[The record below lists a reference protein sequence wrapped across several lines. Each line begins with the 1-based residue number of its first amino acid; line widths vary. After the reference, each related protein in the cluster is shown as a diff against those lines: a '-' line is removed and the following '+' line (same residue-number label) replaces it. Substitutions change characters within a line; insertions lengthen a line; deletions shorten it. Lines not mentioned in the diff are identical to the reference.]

1 MTDLNGTKSFWEDI
15 KKDYIDANIVLESLE
30 ENERDALSD
39 LRWASASLADN
50 VCEFEHLLYNALADF
65 VQNYAL
71 LATDLNWRDS
81 DCEKKLGVI
90 KAGQDVFGELVG
102 EYTSLNLS
110 NVTNFS
116 GVFHK
121 CSEILECKPNKY
133 QMDRFAQHGIIWEG
147 EVRDH

>member
-1 MTDLNGTKSFWEDI
+1 MTNTHGTKSFWEDI

-30 ENERDALSD
+30 DNERDALSE

-50 VCEFEHLLYNALADF
+50 VCEFEQLLYNSLADF

-71 LATDLNWRDS
+71 LANDLNWRES
-81 DCEKKLGVI
+81 DCETKLGVI

-102 EYTSLNLS
+102 EYTSLNMS

-121 CSEILECKPNKY
+121 CSEILECNPNKY
-133 QMDRFAQHGIIWEG
+133 QMERFAEHGITWEG